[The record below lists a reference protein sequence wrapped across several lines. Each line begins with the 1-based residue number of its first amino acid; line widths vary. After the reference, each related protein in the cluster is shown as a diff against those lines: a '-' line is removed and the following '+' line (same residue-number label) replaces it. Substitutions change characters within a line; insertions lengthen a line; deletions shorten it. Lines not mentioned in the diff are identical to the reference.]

1 MAGVKGNAI
10 PLAGL
15 RGGRSL
21 SGCRVESPAL
31 GTGAKRPV
39 QVKGETLP
47 SEVNAMRHFVLG
59 IIRRKTLMVIAE
71 CVFMRC
77 RSFSKTGQSRKG
89 KEMKKLNETVKA

>member
-1 MAGVKGNAI
+1 MQGLFLFGRVKG
-10 PLAGL
+10 
-15 RGGRSL
+15 RSSL